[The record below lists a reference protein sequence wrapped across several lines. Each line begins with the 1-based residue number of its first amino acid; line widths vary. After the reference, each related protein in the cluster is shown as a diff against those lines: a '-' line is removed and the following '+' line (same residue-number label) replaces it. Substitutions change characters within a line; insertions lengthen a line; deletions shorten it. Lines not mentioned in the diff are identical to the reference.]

1 MHSESHVPRYGR
13 ELAPAI
19 IGSGCRGVKGL
30 VPQPLCM
37 KFKSA
42 PKSKLFGKDYNRP
55 IGLSRGDIGY
65 RRLPVLLLNIFHHR
79 DLALAGVVHDG
90 ALSIGGRGH
99 PEGGRLK
106 WRNVA
111 HDPPNGII
119 ET

>member
-1 MHSESHVPRYGR
+1 MHPESHVPRYGR

-19 IGSGCRGVKGL
+19 IRSGCRGVNGL

-55 IGLSRGDIGY
+55 IGLSRGGSQFG
-65 RRLPVLLLNIFHHR
+65 RLLLDVLHHS

-99 PEGGRLK
+99 PKGGRLK
-106 WRNVA
+106 RRNVA
-111 HDPPNGII
+111 HDPPNRII